1 MAQVKSYEQYIA
13 QLKSSYDNRSKEQI
27 RDALVGLTT
36 IKLNL
41 SQITDLRRY
50 LVDKMEAKTLYT
62 KKPDIDSLIDSLLAK
77 VDPTGKFGLKKPTSM
92 RGMVDLRLAETA
104 ISESHKAIEKEEVDL
119 VAEAEAQAGFAAKIA
134 TYNDAINAKF
144 DERKRMA
151 MQQFAQTLDMEIIRG
166 NPALSSDASTLAFV
180 QGIASNL
187 AAGRAVNVSWADW
200 TWTKALNIMKM
211 CYNGA
216 ISAKNNPQIS
226 CFLLLCVYLIS
237 GYAVPWLLTKYLAMF
252 GLTEAAIL
260 EGLIWMMSG
269 LNGPLPAAAS
279 ASGINALIAQ
289 ISSMLARLALYIPT
303 NYLYTSFVFLL
314 GDSNVRSLVA
324 SASVGGWNTAV
335 WATAGL
341 WTGGQWA
348 IAGLCN
354 LIIAGLR
361 KAGYLQSLPPMTN
374 VNPQM
379 DLNSLVDQGAP
390 VYASSVDN
398 MNGKIALIPDSKP
411 AEDQKI
417 GGAAVNVGLLDASG
431 NEKPL
436 LKAVEQASPNVS
448 PLNSPAVSVFS
459 SAASSAANSRTSG
472 RMPSSTTPIPR
483 IPPPPS
489 AKLISAVSSSL
500 APIAQ
505 AQAQEIQEVKDRL
518 MQVANYASAPD
529 SVVDAKA
536 RQLLQ
541 ANTLATVISN
551 ISAGKLDGG
560 SRSRPKRRTMKLRRN
575 SKKSNKKSYRKKGQY
590 KKASR
595 KTNKKMLKRKM
606 TTMVGYPVNK
616 MATQQMQQAIA
627 QQQMQTQRQRFA
639 NTQQSHL
646 NSTMGLY

>member
-1 MAQVKSYEQYIA
+1 MNLPVPKPS
-13 QLKSSYDNRSKEQI
+13 LTSKE
-27 RDALVGLTT
+27 
-36 IKLNL
+36 K
-41 SQITDLRRY
+41 TDLG
-50 LVDKMEAKTLYT
+50 LLLDSNESIL
-62 KKPDIDSLIDSLLAK
+62 DIDKARIYAK
-77 VDPTGKFGLKKPTSM
+77 FSLKKPTSM
-92 RGMVDLRLAETA
+92 RGIRDLNLATTA
-104 ISESHKAIEKEEVDL
+104 IEASHRAIEKEEVDL
-119 VAEAEAQAGFAAKIA
+119 EAEKQARVGFTAKIA

-144 DERKRMA
+144 DERKLTALRMIA
-151 MQQFAQTLDMEIIRG
+151 DTLNMEMIRG
-166 NPALSSDASTLAFV
+166 NSALSSDADTIAFV
-180 QGIASNL
+180 QEL
-187 AAGRAVNVSWADW
+187 ADSLAKRRAVNVSWADW
-200 TWTKALNIMKM
+200 TWTKALNIMKK

-216 ISAKNNPQIS
+216 ISIKNNPQIS

-252 GLTEAAIL
+252 GLTEVAIF
-260 EGLIWMMSG
+260 EGLAFLASG
-269 LNGPLPAAAS
+269 LQGPLLANAS
-279 ASGINALIAQ
+279 SGAFNALIAQ

-324 SASVGGWNTAV
+324 SAAVRGWNTAV

-354 LIIAGLR
+354 LIIAGLK
-361 KAGYLQSLPPMTN
+361 KAGYLPSLQLVEPTPLERQT
-374 VNPQM
+374 

-390 VYASSVDN
+390 VYASSVDSS
-398 MNGKIALIPDSKP
+398 NGNIALIPDSKP

-417 GGAAVNVGLLDASG
+417 GGAAVDVGLLDAAG

-436 LKAVEQASPNVS
+436 LKAVEQASPNVT
-448 PLNSPAVSVFS
+448 PANSPAGSVASSLFS
-459 SAASSAANSRTSG
+459 SLASSANSSRNPG
-472 RMPSSTTPIPR
+472 KEKSSKTIP
-483 IPPPPS
+483 PLAPPPS
-489 AKLISAVSSSL
+489 SNFQRAPSAALISGVNSSL
-500 APIAQ
+500 GNNAQ
-505 AQAQEIQEVKDRL
+505 IQEVKQRL
-518 MQVANYASAPD
+518 MLVANYASAPD

-551 ISAGKLDGG
+551 INAGKLDGG

-575 SKKSNKKSYRKKGQY
+575 SKKSNKKSKGKTVQY

-595 KTNKKMLKRKM
+595 KTNKKMLKSKM
-606 TTMVGYPVNK
+606 TKMVGYPLNK
-616 MATQQMQQAIA
+616 MATQQMQQAIT
-627 QQQMQTQRQRFA
+627 QQQTQSQRQRFA